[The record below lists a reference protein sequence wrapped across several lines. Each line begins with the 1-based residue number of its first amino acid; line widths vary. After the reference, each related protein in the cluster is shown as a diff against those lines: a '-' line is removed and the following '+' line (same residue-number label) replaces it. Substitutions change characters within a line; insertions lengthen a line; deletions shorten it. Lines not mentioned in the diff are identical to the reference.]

1 MARCGVA
8 IKCDGLQVAKKA
20 SLDAVCSAFHICII
34 LGSSRAVIY
43 RVIADAKSFCACCEL
58 FGYIGAQAGAHVAGN
73 LDAVRGLMQH
83 PAFAMSNP
91 NMCYSLFL
99 SFLRSTPNFHA
110 ADGSGYAF
118 LADSILQARV
128 PFSATSSCEH
138 LAALQCI
145 LSHCSS
151 CI

>member
-1 MARCGVA
+1 M
-8 IKCDGLQVAKKA
+8 
-20 SLDAVCSAFHICII
+20 
-34 LGSSRAVIY
+34 
-43 RVIADAKSFCACCEL
+43 
-58 FGYIGAQAGAHVAGN
+58 AGN

-128 PFSATSSCEH
+128 PFSATSSCVH
-138 LAALQCI
+138 LPCCP
-145 LSHCSS
+145 SVRSS
-151 CI
+151 S

>member
-1 MARCGVA
+1 MRWVTSCEEGH
-8 IKCDGLQVAKKA
+8 
-20 SLDAVCSAFHICII
+20 LDAACPTFYICTT
-34 LGSSRAVIY
+34 LGSARAVVY
-43 RVIADAKSFCACCEL
+43 RVLSIAKSFCACCEL
-58 FGYIGAQAGAHVAGN
+58 LGYFGAQAGAHVAGN

-138 LAALQCI
+138 LPCCPSVRSVSLQ
-145 LSHCSS
+145 LVHTM
-151 CI
+151 